1 MKLEPIPNEPA
12 LLLKGRK
19 RTMIIADLHI
29 GIEAELKEAGINIP
43 SQTEKISS
51 HLIELCTQN
60 TIEEVIIVGDVKHN
74 VPLTSR
80 QEHYE
85 IPSIFERLKEN
96 VSEVHVIPGNHDG
109 NLKNLLPK
117 WTNMHDAKGFV
128 HMGVGL
134 FHGHTWP
141 SEDVM
146 HCAQV
151 VIAHEHPTIQ
161 FVETLG
167 ERDSRS
173 CWVRTKFMTET
184 TNKYYPNS
192 NPELIILPAF
202 NELCGGTAL
211 NEIRNKFLSPVLT
224 NNLVDMDNAGIY
236 LLDGTFLGKLKDLRE
251 KK

>member
-12 LLLKGRK
+12 LLHKAKK
-19 RTMIIADLHI
+19 RTMIVADLHI

-43 SQTEKISS
+43 SQTKKISS

-60 TIEEVIIVGDVKHN
+60 EVDKVIIIGDVKHN

-96 VSEVHVIPGNHDG
+96 VSEVHVTPGNHDG

-117 WTNMHDAKGFV
+117 WVNMRDAKGFV
-128 HMGVGL
+128 SEGIGF

-141 SEDVM
+141 SKDVM
-146 HCAQV
+146 RCSQV
-151 VIAHEHPTIQ
+151 IIAHEHPTIQ
-161 FVETLG
+161 FIETLG
-167 ERDSRS
+167 ERDSRQ
-173 CWVRTKFMTET
+173 CWVRSNFISEITQKQ
-184 TNKYYPNS
+184 YPDS
-192 NPELIILPAF
+192 KPELIILPAF

-211 NEIRNKFLSPVLT
+211 NVSNNKFLSPILT
-224 NNLVDMDNAGIY
+224 NKLVDMDNAAIY
-236 LLDGTFLGKLKDLRE
+236 LLDGTFLGKLMDLRV
-251 KK
+251 